1 MNCASLGAAA
11 IPSLIGILA
20 QNISLESIPACLI
33 VFYLILFGIFLL
45 SIRLPKTAAKEAQRA
60 TFFYATSGMISRK

>member
-11 IPSLIGILA
+11 IPSLIGILS

-33 VFYLILFGIFLL
+33 VFYLILFGCFCFP
-45 SIRLPKTAAKEAQRA
+45 SVEAKPLPKKPNESPFLCNFRHDFT
-60 TFFYATSGMISRK
+60 